1 MQLVPMAPAITA
13 VHRAARLLLKSGSPK
28 NQPNGVEGMTPIS
41 VAVAHSAFDCVR
53 LLVEEHDADPCVAD
67 FAGESALRL
76 AAVHHDAESLRIL
89 LDNFEPSRGGGSF
102 ELTRAMERAIV
113 TRNK

>member
-1 MQLVPMAPAITA
+1 MQLVPVTPAVAAIR
-13 VHRAARLLLKSGSPK
+13 RAARLLLKYGSPK
-28 NQPNGVEGMTPIS
+28 NQPNEVEGMTPIS
-41 VAVAHSAFDCVR
+41 VAVANSAFDCVR
-53 LLVEEHDADPCVAD
+53 VLVEEHDADPCVAD

-89 LDNFEPSRGGGSF
+89 LENFDPSLGGGSF

>member
-13 VHRAARLLLKSGSPK
+13 IHRAARLLLESGSPK

-53 LLVEEHDADPCVAD
+53 LLVDEHDADPCATD

-76 AAVHHDAESLRIL
+76 AAVQHDAESLRIL
-89 LDNFEPSRGGGSF
+89 IENFEPSRGGDSF